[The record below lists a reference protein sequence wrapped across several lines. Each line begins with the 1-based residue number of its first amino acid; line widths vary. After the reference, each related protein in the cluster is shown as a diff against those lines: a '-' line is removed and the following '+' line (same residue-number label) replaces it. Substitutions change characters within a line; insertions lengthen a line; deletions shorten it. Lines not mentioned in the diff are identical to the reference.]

1 LIWDDEYEKN
11 ILAVEKYLKIFF
23 IFMKSVEMV
32 DKNSK
37 SQNHD
42 DNNSHKNNFFLIFY
56 INVLIL

>member
-1 LIWDDEYEKN
+1 MNTKKIY

-42 DNNSHKNNFFLIFY
+42 DNNSHKNNFFF
-56 INVLIL
+56 NILY